1 MDTLTKAHTL
11 LAYLDTLANFDIEEQ
26 VEGMYDHM
34 GATIADA
41 ILQAGTS
48 YATVVKPRVNAI
60 LQNYPKEN
68 TTSYFLK
75 LLVSEGAKAVLNWR
89 DDEKPNR
96 VLALTRFLIG
106 EGIETE
112 KDLLHWIAQEENLEK
127 IQGVRGVG
135 PKTADYLRILV
146 GYQTTVVD
154 RYVYRLI
161 EEAGLGKLQYE
172 EARDVL
178 DVAAD
183 TRGVPRASFD
193 YSIWL
198 FMSKRGKEY

>member
-11 LAYLDTLANFDIEEQ
+11 LAYLDTFVDFDIEEQ

-41 ILQAGTS
+41 ILQAGTT

-60 LQNYPKEN
+60 LRNYPKEN
-68 TTSYFLK
+68 TTSSFLK
-75 LLVSEGAKAVLNWR
+75 LLVSEGAKAVLNWK

-96 VLALTRFLIG
+96 ILALTRFLIG

-112 KDLLHWIAQEENLEK
+112 EDLLLWIAHDENLK
-127 IQGVRGVG
+127 KVKSVRGVG

-146 GYQTTVVD
+146 GYQTTAVD
-154 RYVYRLI
+154 RYVFRLI
-161 EEAGLGKLQYE
+161 EEAGLGRTNMGAK
-172 EARDVL
+172 
-178 DVAAD
+178 
-183 TRGVPRASFD
+183 
-193 YSIWL
+193 
-198 FMSKRGKEY
+198 